1 MGDLNAAITSLL
13 IALFS
18 TKGAALGL
26 AGLILLAAIGIL
38 VGVYFTRVI
47 PIRKAV
53 QRRIV
58 DFPRTV
64 EPSALEPLSAMMSQP
79 GKQSFNLERA
89 WAAFR
94 SALLLTPDGQLRSGA
109 PAWTVFNVVTSE
121 TQVLGWWSNLFVAI
135 GLIFTFLGVVAAL
148 SEATNVLGTGSNT
161 AVMQAA
167 LSGLLTITA
176 TKFWTS
182 IAGILASVILRIC
195 ERRWSSRIDEAVE
208 DLCEIID
215 VRIPPVS
222 PGMLAGEQLNEMK
235 RQTEVLAEIRD
246 ALARDALARDALAAP
261 QPRARAS

>member
-1 MGDLNAAITSLL
+1 MPGITYLNDALTGLL

-18 TKGAALGL
+18 TKGVALAL
-26 AGLILLAAIGIL
+26 AGAILLAAIMIL
-38 VGVYFTRVI
+38 IGVYFSRVV

-53 QRRIV
+53 TRRIV

-64 EPSALEPLSAMMSQP
+64 APSELEAVSSVMARPDR
-79 GKQSFNLERA
+79 QSFNLERA

-94 SALLLTPDGQLRSGA
+94 SSLTFTPQGELRSGA
-109 PAWTVFNVVTSE
+109 PAWTVFNIVTSE
-121 TQVLGWWSNLFVAI
+121 TGVLGWWSNLFVAI

-148 SEATNVLGTGSNT
+148 SEATSVLGQGNAST
-161 AVMQAA
+161 ATMQAA

-215 VRIPPVS
+215 ARIPPVS
-222 PGMLAGEQLNEMK
+222 PGMLAGEQLNELK
-235 RQTEVLAEIRD
+235 RQTEVLGAIKA
-246 ALARDALARDALAAP
+246 ALSD
-261 QPRARAS
+261 PRARAA

>member
-1 MGDLNAAITSLL
+1 MPGIAVLNDALTHLL

-18 TKGAALGL
+18 TKGVALAL
-26 AGLILLAAIGIL
+26 AGAILFAAILILF
-38 VGVYFTRVI
+38 GVYFRRVV

-53 QRRIV
+53 TRRIV

-64 EPSALEPLSAMMSQP
+64 APSELEQVSGIMSRP
-79 GKQSFNLERA
+79 DRQSCTLERA

-94 SALLLTPDGQLRSGA
+94 SSLTFTPQGELRSGA
-109 PAWTVFNVVTSE
+109 PAWTVFNIVTSE
-121 TQVLGWWSNLFVAI
+121 TGVLGWWSNLFVAI

-148 SEATNVLGTGSNT
+148 SEATSVLGTGNAST
-161 AVMQAA
+161 ATMQAA

-195 ERRWSSRIDEAVE
+195 ERRWSTRIDEAVE

-215 VRIPPVS
+215 ARIPPVS
-222 PGMLAGEQLNEMK
+222 PGMLAGEQLNELK
-235 RQTEVLAEIRD
+235 RQTEVLTAIKG
-246 ALARDALARDALAAP
+246 ALTD
-261 QPRARAS
+261 PRARAA

>member
-1 MGDLNAAITSLL
+1 MPGLAVLNTALTGLL

-18 TKGAALGL
+18 APGAALAL
-26 AGLILLAAIGIL
+26 AGLILLGAVMIL
-38 VGVYFTRVI
+38 FGVYFSRVV

-64 EPSALEPLSAMMSQP
+64 RPSELDLVSSVMARPD
-79 GKQSFNLERA
+79 KQSFTLERA

-94 SALLLTPDGQLRSGA
+94 SGLTLTPAGELRSGA
-109 PAWTVFNVVTSE
+109 PAWTTFNIVTSE
-121 TQVLGWWSNLFVAI
+121 TGVLGWWSNLFVAI

-148 SEATNVLGTGSNT
+148 SEATQVLGANGAST
-161 AVMQAA
+161 ATMQAA

-182 IAGILASVILRIC
+182 IAGIAASVILRIF

-222 PGMLAGEQLNEMK
+222 PGMLAGEQLNELK
-235 RQTEVLAEIRD
+235 RQTELLAGIQT
-246 ALARDALARDALAAP
+246 ALSRQRAA
-261 QPRARAS
+261 

>member
-1 MGDLNAAITSLL
+1 MPGISLLNDTLTRLL

-18 TKGAALGL
+18 TKGVALAL
-26 AGLILLAAIGIL
+26 AGLILLAAVLIL
-38 VGVYFTRVI
+38 FGVYFTRVV

-53 QRRIV
+53 MRRIV
-58 DFPRTV
+58 GFPRTV
-64 EPSALEPLSAMMSQP
+64 APSELEQVSAVMASP
-79 GKQSFNLERA
+79 DKHSFNLERA

-94 SALLLTPDGQLRSGA
+94 SSLTFTPAGELRSGA
-109 PAWTVFNVVTSE
+109 PAWTVFSIVTSE
-121 TQVLGWWSNLFVAI
+121 TSVLGWWSNLFVAI

-148 SEATNVLGTGSNT
+148 SEATSVLGGGAAST
-161 AVMQAA
+161 ATMQAA

-215 VRIPPVS
+215 ARIPPVS
-222 PGMLAGEQLNEMK
+222 PGMLAGEQLNELK
-235 RQTEVLAEIRD
+235 RQTEVLSAIRI
-246 ALARDALARDALAAP
+246 ALADS
-261 QPRARAS
+261 RARAA

>member
-1 MGDLNAAITSLL
+1 MPGLAALNTALTGIL

-18 TKGAALGL
+18 TPGAALGL
-26 AGLILLAAIGIL
+26 AGCILFAMVLILF
-38 VGVYFTRVI
+38 GVYFSRVV

-53 QRRIV
+53 QRRII

-64 EPSALEPLSAMMSQP
+64 APSEIEQVSAIMSRP
-79 GKQSFNLERA
+79 DKQSFNLERA

-94 SALLLTPDGQLRSGA
+94 SSLTFTPTGELRSGA
-109 PAWTVFNVVTSE
+109 PAWTTFNIVTSE
-121 TQVLGWWSNLFVAI
+121 TGVLGWWSNLFVAI

-148 SEATNVLGTGSNT
+148 SEATSVLSQKGAST
-161 AVMQAA
+161 ATMQLA

-182 IAGILASVILRIC
+182 IAGIFASVILRIC

-215 VRIPPVS
+215 ARIPPVS

-235 RQTEVLAEIRD
+235 RQTDL
-246 ALARDALARDALAAP
+246 LAAISTALSR
-261 QPRARAS
+261 PRAA

>member
-1 MGDLNAAITSLL
+1 MGDLNTAITNLL

-26 AGLILLAAIGIL
+26 AGLILLAAVAIL
-38 VGVYFTRVI
+38 IGVYFTRVV

-53 QRRIV
+53 MRRIV

-64 EPSALEPLSAMMSQP
+64 EPNDLERVSGLMSRP
-79 GKQSFNLERA
+79 DRQSFNLERA

-94 SALLLTPDGQLRSGA
+94 SALLLTPEGQLRSGA
-109 PAWTVFNVVTSE
+109 PAWTVFSVVTSE

-148 SEATNVLGTGSNT
+148 SEATNVLGTGGGSNT

-176 TKFWTS
+176 TKFFTS
-182 IAGILASVILRIC
+182 IAGIFASVLMRVY
-195 ERRWSSRIDEAVE
+195 ERRWSSRIDKAVE

-246 ALARDALARDALAAP
+246 ALGRDVASASV
-261 QPRARAS
+261 QRARAS

>member
-1 MGDLNAAITSLL
+1 MPGITALNDALTHLL

-18 TKGAALGL
+18 TKGVALAL
-26 AGLILLAAIGIL
+26 AGAILFAAILILF
-38 VGVYFTRVI
+38 GVYFRRVV

-53 QRRIV
+53 MRRIV

-64 EPSALEPLSAMMSQP
+64 APNELEQVSAIMARPDR
-79 GKQSFNLERA
+79 QSFNLERA

-94 SALLLTPDGQLRSGA
+94 SSLTFTPQGELRSGA
-109 PAWTVFNVVTSE
+109 PAWTVFNIVTSE
-121 TQVLGWWSNLFVAI
+121 TGVLGWWSNLFVAI

-148 SEATNVLGTGSNT
+148 SEATSVLGTGNAST
-161 AVMQAA
+161 ATMQAA

-195 ERRWSSRIDEAVE
+195 ERRWSTRIDEAVE

-215 VRIPPVS
+215 ARIPPVS
-222 PGMLAGEQLNEMK
+222 PGMLAGEQLNELK
-235 RQTEVLAEIRD
+235 RQTELLNAIKG
-246 ALARDALARDALAAP
+246 ALAD
-261 QPRARAS
+261 PRARAA

>member
-1 MGDLNAAITSLL
+1 MPGLAALNASLTGLL
-13 IALFS
+13 IAIFS

-26 AGLILLAAIGIL
+26 AFLILMSAVGIL
-38 VGVYFTRVI
+38 FGVYYARVV

-53 QRRIV
+53 MRRIV

-64 EPSALEPLSAMMSQP
+64 SPNDLEAVSAVMAQP

-94 SALLLTPDGQLRSGA
+94 SSLTFTPQGELRSGA
-109 PAWTVFNVVTSE
+109 PAWTVFNIVTSE
-121 TQVLGWWSNLFVAI
+121 TSVLGWWSNLFVAI

-148 SEATNVLGTGSNT
+148 SEATSVLGASSSMAG
-161 AVMQAA
+161 MQVA

-182 IAGILASVILRIC
+182 IAGIMASVILRVF
-195 ERRWSSRIDEAVE
+195 ERRWASRIDEAVE

-222 PGMLAGEQLNEMK
+222 PGMLAGEQLNELK
-235 RQTEVLAEIRD
+235 RQTEVLSAIQT
-246 ALARDALARDALAAP
+246 ALSRQRAA
-261 QPRARAS
+261 